1 MDFAIVGEGD
11 VLRYLESE
19 GLFSV
24 VKALEA
30 VFVAVALC
38 HIQSQTETIRR
49 SSLWRSKNSRGPA
62 AVAMHDI

>member
-1 MDFAIVGEGD
+1 MGFAIVGEGD
-11 VLRYLESE
+11 DLRYLESE
-19 GLFSV
+19 ELFSE
-24 VKALEA
+24 VKVLEA

-49 SSLWRSKNSRGPA
+49 SSLWRSKNTKDPA